1 MDSLTAVFVEGM
13 GAAAATSRI
22 LTQLQGRIYG
32 LLYLSPGP
40 VSLDELTD
48 ELQQSKGNV
57 SVSVRGLVDWQLVRR
72 VRLPGSRKDH
82 YEAATD
88 FWRVMQE
95 IMERRFRW
103 NLRQVVAAAEET
115 EQAVRASSPRG
126 KGANDRAEFIA
137 RRVTTMRDFFTAV
150 DVGLGGFSRGEAFA
164 PQPLQRPLV
173 NVPVEDGQP
182 PKRRPETRMRQGGS
196 RR

>member
-1 MDSLTAVFVEGM
+1 MDRLTAVFVEGM

-32 LLYLSPGP
+32 FLYLSAGP

-48 ELQQSKGNV
+48 ELQQSKSNV

-72 VRLPGSRKDH
+72 VRIQGSRKDH

-115 EQAVRASSPRG
+115 EHAINASPRR
-126 KGANDRAEFIA
+126 GAGATERADFVA
-137 RRVTTMRDFFTAV
+137 QRVTTMRDFFTAV
-150 DVGLGGFSRGEAFA
+150 DAGLGGFSRGEAFT
-164 PQPLQRPLV
+164 PQPLQRAV
-173 NVPVEDGQP
+173 VKVPIEDGSSASE
-182 PKRRPETRMRQGGS
+182 RRSSTR
-196 RR
+196 RRRR